1 MDLAEQV
8 ALAEDHPHGFR
19 PGSLTLEMEPTPAPR
34 SVPVVQQSGALAL
47 AENSPA
53 AIMLAAVKQ
62 GIPLEQVE
70 KMMDLQDRYERREAE
85 KAYNAAFSAFKAE
98 TVEIIK
104 AKQVRYKNSKGGL
117 TEYMHAELSDVL
129 DAVTPHLSKH
139 GLGISWKTTKQEK
152 TWVEVTCTLRHTGG
166 HSESVSLGAA
176 PDDSGGKNAIQA
188 VGSAITYLERYT
200 AKAILGVAEKGQD
213 DDGAA
218 TGGNDADPALDKWR
232 EGAMQGEKALRAHYD
247 ANVPTEAFWQE
258 HGPSLRQA
266 ARKADADAKG
276 GAR

>member
-1 MDLAEQV
+1 MNAPLTKTEGEAITLDL
-8 ALAEDHPHGFR
+8 
-19 PGSLTLEMEPTPAPR
+19 EPQDTAR
-34 SVPVVQQSGALAL
+34 SVPVVQQQGAMALAD
-47 AENSPA
+47 NSPA

-62 GIPLEQVE
+62 GIPLDQIE

-85 KAYNAAFSAFKAE
+85 KAYNAAFAAFKAE

-139 GLGISWKTTKQEK
+139 GLGISWRTTKQEK
-152 TWVEVTCTLRHTGG
+152 NWVEVTCTLRHTGG
-166 HSESVSLGAA
+166 HSESVALGAA

-213 DDGAA
+213 DDGAGT
-218 TGGNDADPALDKWR
+218 TGNASDPALDKWR
-232 EGAMQGEKALRAHYD
+232 EVALQGEAALRKYYD

>member
-1 MDLAEQV
+1 MTATTQAEATAVETLELEPRTAQLPAVQQTGAV
-8 ALAEDHPHGFR
+8 ALAD
-19 PGSLTLEMEPTPAPR
+19 
-34 SVPVVQQSGALAL
+34 
-47 AENSPA
+47 NSPA

-62 GIPLEQVE
+62 GIPLDQIE

-85 KAYNAAFSAFKAE
+85 KAYAAAFSAFKAE

-104 AKQVRYKNSKGGL
+104 RKQVSYPSKGGR
-117 TEYMHAELSDVL
+117 TEYKHAELSDVL

-139 GLGISWKTTKQEK
+139 GLGISWKTTKQERG
-152 TWVEVTCTLRHTGG
+152 WVEVTCTLRHTGG
-166 HSESVSLGAA
+166 HSEAVTLGAA

-213 DDGAA
+213 DDGAS
-218 TGGNDADPALDKWR
+218 TGGKDSDPVLDKWR
-232 EGAMQGEKALRAHYD
+232 EVAMQGEFALRKHYD
-247 ANVPTEAFWQE
+247 ANVPTEDFWRE

-266 ARKADADAKG
+266 AKKADAEG

>member
-1 MDLAEQV
+1 MNAPITKTEGE
-8 ALAEDHPHGFR
+8 A
-19 PGSLTLEMEPTPAPR
+19 LTLDLEPTETAR
-34 SVPVVQQSGALAL
+34 SVPVVQQTGAVALAD
-47 AENSPA
+47 NSPA

-62 GIPLEQVE
+62 GIPLDQIE

-85 KAYNAAFSAFKAE
+85 KAYNAAFAAFKAE

-104 AKQVRYKNSKGGL
+104 RKEVNYKNKNGGR
-117 TEYMHAELSDVL
+117 TEYTHAELSDVL
-129 DAVTPHLSKH
+129 DAVTPNLSKH
-139 GLGISWKTTKQEK
+139 GLGVSWKTTKQDRN
-152 TWVEVTCTLRHTGG
+152 WVEVTCTLRHTGG
-166 HSESVSLGAA
+166 HCETVTLGAA

-213 DDGAA
+213 DDGKG
-218 TGGNDADPALDKWR
+218 TGGNGSDPVLDGWR
-232 EGAMQGEKALRAHYD
+232 EVAMRGEAALRKHYD
-247 ANVPTEAFWQE
+247 ANVPTEDFWRE

-266 ARKADADAKG
+266 ARQADTDAKG

>member
-1 MDLAEQV
+1 MTATTQAEATAVEPLELEPRTVQLPAVQQTGAV
-8 ALAEDHPHGFR
+8 ALAD
-19 PGSLTLEMEPTPAPR
+19 
-34 SVPVVQQSGALAL
+34 
-47 AENSPA
+47 NSPA

-62 GIPLEQVE
+62 GIPLDQIE

-85 KAYNAAFSAFKAE
+85 KAYNAAFAAFKAE

-139 GLGISWKTTKQEK
+139 GLGISWRTTKQERN
-152 TWVEVTCTLRHTGG
+152 WVEVACTLRHTGG
-166 HSESVSLGAA
+166 HSEAVTLGAA

-188 VGSAITYLERYT
+188 VGPAITYLERYT
-200 AKAILGVAEKGQD
+200 ATAILGVAEKRQD
-213 DDGAA
+213 DAGAS
-218 TGGNDADPALDKWR
+218 TGGKDSDPVLDKWR
-232 EGAMQGEKALRAHYD
+232 EVAMQGEAALRKHYD
-247 ANVPTEAFWQE
+247 SNVPTEEFWRE

-266 ARKADADAKG
+266 AKKADAEG

>member
-1 MDLAEQV
+1 MTATTTAEQSAVLELEPAETARSVPAVQQTGAV
-8 ALAEDHPHGFR
+8 ALAD
-19 PGSLTLEMEPTPAPR
+19 
-34 SVPVVQQSGALAL
+34 
-47 AENSPA
+47 NSPA

-62 GIPLEQVE
+62 GIPLDQIE
-70 KMMDLQDRYERREAE
+70 KMMDLQERYERREAE
-85 KAYNAAFSAFKAE
+85 KAYAAAFSSFKAE

-104 AKQVRYKNSKGGL
+104 AKQVRFKNSKGGV

-129 DAVTPHLSKH
+129 DAVTPQLSKH
-139 GLGISWKTTKQEK
+139 GLGISWKTTKQERN
-152 TWVEVTCTLRHTGG
+152 WVEVTCTLRHTGG
-166 HSESVSLGAA
+166 HCETVTLGAA
-176 PDDSGGKNAIQA
+176 PDESGGKNAIQA

-213 DDGAA
+213 DDGAGT
-218 TGGNDADPALDKWR
+218 TGKESDQVLDRWR
-232 EGAMQGEKALRAHYD
+232 EVAMQGEAALRKHYE
-247 ANVPTEAFWQE
+247 ANVPTEDFWRE